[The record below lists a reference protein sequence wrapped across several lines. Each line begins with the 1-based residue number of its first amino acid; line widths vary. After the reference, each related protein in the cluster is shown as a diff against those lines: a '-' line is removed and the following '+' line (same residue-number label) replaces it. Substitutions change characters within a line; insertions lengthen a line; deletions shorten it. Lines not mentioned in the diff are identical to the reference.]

1 MRSLATLTAISRTV
15 LKGFTLLFLVVPIS
29 LSAQSANP
37 YEGNRA
43 AIRAGGALF
52 GNECATCHNGD
63 ATGLNGPDLTQLFA
77 LGVSDSRIFRSIR
90 QGVSGSSMPSTEAPD
105 QEIWAMVAW
114 LKSISTVDPFESS
127 GDAEQGREIFNET
140 CMGCH
145 RVSGEGGSLGP
156 DLTRIALVRS
166 RDVLARAIRQPA
178 ASVARN
184 YLTVTL
190 VTGSGERVRGLRK
203 GEDAF
208 SIQVMDTNQRLQG
221 YIKADLAELIYE
233 DTSLMPAFN
242 TNRLSDTQLD
252 DLLGYLGSIQAA
264 NLP

>member
-15 LKGFTLLFLVVPIS
+15 LKGFTLLFLVAPIS

-184 YLTVTL
+184 
-190 VTGSGERVRGLRK
+190 
-203 GEDAF
+203 
-208 SIQVMDTNQRLQG
+208 
-221 YIKADLAELIYE
+221 
-233 DTSLMPAFN
+233 
-242 TNRLSDTQLD
+242 
-252 DLLGYLGSIQAA
+252 
-264 NLP
+264 

>member
-1 MRSLATLTAISRTV
+1 M
-15 LKGFTLLFLVVPIS
+15 
-29 LSAQSANP
+29 
-37 YEGNRA
+37 
-43 AIRAGGALF
+43 
-52 GNECATCHNGD
+52 
-63 ATGLNGPDLTQLFA
+63 
-77 LGVSDSRIFRSIR
+77 
-90 QGVSGSSMPSTEAPD
+90 
-105 QEIWAMVAW
+105 
-114 LKSISTVDPFESS
+114 
-127 GDAEQGREIFNET
+127 
-140 CMGCH
+140 
-145 RVSGEGGSLGP
+145 
-156 DLTRIALVRS
+156 
-166 RDVLARAIRQPA
+166 
-178 ASVARN
+178 ARN